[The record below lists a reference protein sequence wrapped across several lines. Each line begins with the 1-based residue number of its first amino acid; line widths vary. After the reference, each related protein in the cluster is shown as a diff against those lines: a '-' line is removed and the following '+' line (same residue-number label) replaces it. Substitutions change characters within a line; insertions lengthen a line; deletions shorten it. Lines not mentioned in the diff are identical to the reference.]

1 MLRKNSHICVAQHTL
16 PPPPEFHALYAAFI
30 HRDLRD
36 FDPEIFP
43 LRCRSGSLQEHQTFD
58 ISASFHISNGVCK
71 EEKGGCDME
80 FFLSVLGMVMIIEGL
95 PYAGFPAK
103 MKEMM
108 AKIMEL
114 PESSLQVFGLV
125 LMVLGILLVWLGK
138 G

>member
-1 MLRKNSHICVAQHTL
+1 
-16 PPPPEFHALYAAFI
+16 
-30 HRDLRD
+30 
-36 FDPEIFP
+36 
-43 LRCRSGSLQEHQTFD
+43 
-58 ISASFHISNGVCK
+58 
-71 EEKGGCDME
+71 ME